1 MEKYIICLSQ
11 YFERKHTI
19 YHQIDNMEKYII
31 CLSQY
36 FERKQLNDKKKLENV
51 TFHIVSIIN

>member
-1 MEKYIICLSQ
+1 MFFCL
-11 YFERKHTI
+11 FHTI